1 MKELGNLMAHDV
13 IGRSVAIWAQPKDA
27 INHVSEAYLN
37 VHFNYWHV
45 RSQRSKKKS
54 DDFFDIGIMVY
65 SCANLSSIKVYL
77 PTKIEKGSI
86 EDLGHLFS
94 QTVVASGVFNESL
107 SATVEA
113 DSSHIT
119 LKNGTSTYARV
130 YCFSKNLDKTT
141 SENELL
147 VSSHGNGTLIE
158 FCPLAI
164 ENGCDGLPGDD
175 PLYFRIRIR
184 MPSGKNAPFSRMIKP
199 VDGWLLS
206 SFDYTEFLDFR
217 LNEARNL
224 PTPITKMMRVAVPI
238 LRVDCLIVVG
248 EAADVA
254 GGVESNKKR
263 LLESELWDTYTHSPN
278 REKLSDGM
286 VIHHW
291 KKVGSIDSPI
301 DDFSAFIKL
310 KIRRS
315 GLSLISRYL
324 IVVALIGCLGS
335 LIASIVWSRFELE
348 SWVKPATRSDNKIV
362 TVELPKIQ
370 ESCILSKKCDGGE
383 EIEKN
388 KNSKV
393 KPAAHTVLRGE
404 NGNK

>member
-1 MKELGNLMAHDV
+1 MAHDV
-13 IGRSVAIWAQPKDA
+13 IGRSIAIWAQSSGVA
-27 INHVSEAYLN
+27 GHVSKAYLN
-37 VHFNYWHV
+37 IHFNYWHV

-54 DDFFDIGIMVY
+54 PDFFDIGIMAY
-65 SCANLSSIKVYL
+65 SCADLSRIKIYL
-77 PTKIEKGSI
+77 PTKIQKSAV

-94 QTVVASGVFNESL
+94 QTVVASGIFNESL

-130 YCFSKNLDKTT
+130 YCFSRNLDKSI

-147 VSSHGNGTLIE
+147 VSPHGNGTMIE
-158 FCPLAI
+158 FCPPAL
-164 ENGCDGLPGDD
+164 ENGCDRLPDGD
-175 PLYFRIRIR
+175 PLYFRIRVRI
-184 MPSGKNAPFSRMIKP
+184 PSGGNAPFSRVIKP

-224 PTPITKMMRVAVPI
+224 PTPITKMMRVSVPI
-238 LRVDCLIVVG
+238 RRVDCLIVVG

-278 REKLSDGM
+278 GENLSDGM

-291 KKVGSIDSPI
+291 KKVASQGDLI

-310 KIRRS
+310 KVRRS
-315 GLSLISRYL
+315 GFSLVSRYL

-335 LIASIVWSRFELE
+335 LIASIVWSRFDIE
-348 SWVKPATRSDNKIV
+348 SWVKPVKKPTEAVAITNLESNSQSP
-362 TVELPKIQ
+362 ELTIKQ
-370 ESCILSKKCDGGE
+370 NN
-383 EIEKN
+383 EKVR
-388 KNSKV
+388 NSKSSAANSLIN
-393 KPAAHTVLRGE
+393 PALRG
-404 NGNK
+404 